1 MSSLAANATPA
12 AQRRRLAG
20 ALAARDEAALIAE
33 YAAFERTNPRRLFED
48 ARDATE
54 RAELRLWLE
63 AWDAVWHEWVLADD
77 GPLDGVLWIVLPDDA
92 GRFGARHA
100 TMMAYWL
107 AESDSARVGES
118 ALPADFDA
126 LGFED
131 QARALARFCLR
142 NDGRA
147 TVDYAAL
154 HAAADARLRPFL
166 AHWALVVHGL
176 SPSPSRAPGVRAA
189 RRAVAAD
196 FAKCHAD
203 APPGLAFDPLYEQ
216 VRSRAIYR
224 DADPRDFVTVL
235 CDRVL
240 DPVVGDSAA
249 PREDRGPGDGCAALL
264 TCFSE
269 HHAVRRSTE
278 PLLAAGRAAGE
289 WRAYH
294 VAADE
299 ATARAELGDDWRTA
313 HVVASDARRAEG
325 AHRLG
330 DRIAA
335 DRPDFLFFPEV
346 GLSTASGALA
356 LRRLA
361 RVQATT
367 YGHPQTS
374 GSREMDYFV
383 SGLAFEDGT
392 ARYRERLVLLPGLG
406 VASNA
411 PPVVEGERARPLDGS
426 GAAPSGGEGV
436 RFASLSSPDKLH
448 PSLFAAWRAVLDG
461 RDAELVHFAGARGGA
476 ARALEED
483 VRRVVGDRARYRLH
497 GWTPRERLLVELRE
511 ADLLL
516 DSFPFTGFNTLVDAL
531 VVGVPVVSLRTPG
544 LAGAIGAA
552 VLERLGVADECV
564 ADTVEEWIAKVGRL
578 ADDPARRAAL
588 RDRLSRDHVLSVV
601 CDPAIGAHFR
611 AAVEWMREQGP
622 RRDGAP
628 VLIEAGERPRVLD
641 DRPTR

>member
-1 MSSLAANATPA
+1 MNLLSSPA
-12 AQRRRLAG
+12 VPSAQRPRLDAARASRDEG
-20 ALAARDEAALIAE
+20 ALLAE
-33 YAAFERTNPRRLFED
+33 YAAFERANPRRLVEG
-48 ARDATE
+48 ARDAAE
-54 RAELRLWLE
+54 RAEVRLWLE

-77 GPLDGVLWIVLPDDA
+77 GPLDGVLWIVLPDEA

-100 TMMAYWL
+100 TLMAYWL
-107 AESDSARVGES
+107 AEADSARVGEG
-118 ALPADFDA
+118 ALPTDLAA
-126 LGFED
+126 RSFED

-147 TVDYAAL
+147 DVDYAAL
-154 HAAADARLRPFL
+154 HDALDERLRPFL

-176 SPSPSRAPGVRAA
+176 SPAPSRAPGVRAA
-189 RRAVAAD
+189 RRRVAAD
-196 FAKCHAD
+196 FARCHEHASPRL
-203 APPGLAFDPLYEQ
+203 APDPLYEQ

-224 DADPRDFVTVL
+224 SADPRDFVSVV

-240 DPVVGDSAA
+240 DPAPEGGARAA
-249 PREDRGPGDGCAALL
+249 AGEADARGDGCAALL
-264 TCFSE
+264 SCFSE

-278 PLLAAGRAAGE
+278 PLLAAGRDAGE
-289 WRAYH
+289 WRGYH
-294 VAADE
+294 VGADV
-299 ATARAELGDDWRTA
+299 ATARAELGDDWARAT
-313 HVVASDARRAEG
+313 VVATDARRAEG
-325 AHRLG
+325 ARALG

-374 GSREMDYFV
+374 GSRAMDYFV

-411 PPVVEGERARPLDGS
+411 PPAVEGTRARPVD
-426 GAAPSGGEGV
+426 AADV

-461 RDAELVHFAGARGGA
+461 RDAELVHYAGARGGA
-476 ARALEED
+476 ARALETD
-483 VRRVVGDRARYRLH
+483 VRRVVGEHARYRLH
-497 GWTPRERLLVELRE
+497 EWTPRERLLTELRE

-564 ADTVEEWIAKVGRL
+564 ADSVEEWIAKVGRL

-588 RDRLSRDHVLSVV
+588 RGRLSRDRVLPVV
-601 CDPAIGAHFR
+601 CDPAIGEHFR
-611 AAVEWMREQGP
+611 AAVAWMREQGP
-622 RRDGAP
+622 NRGGAP

-641 DRPTR
+641 DWPRR